1 MNVKYIF
8 LSYHPQKTPA
18 SAGGE
23 MNAAL
28 PVWVPSMPQF
38 LPQFLLDNIKQKYEK
53 NTEHTF
59 YKQPLFATIGIWK
72 NCPILPNA

>member
-1 MNVKYIF
+1 
-8 LSYHPQKTPA
+8 
-18 SAGGE
+18 

-38 LPQFLLDNIKQKYEK
+38 LLDNIKRYKTKYEK

-59 YKQPLFATIGIWK
+59 YKRVLFATIGIWK
-72 NCPILPNA
+72 NCPMLRAAGGFRKG